1 MDKVLKSNTQLY
13 DNYKKHSLYISFPY
27 FPKYGKTC
35 NMQTLTTNQK
45 DVEKLNKSI
54 NWIWLT
60 FVGNYPTTAECIFFF
75 NYTGNILKIGHLL
88 LIKKKKS

>member
-60 FVGNYPTTAECIFFF
+60 FVGNYPTTSECIFFSITQATF
-75 NYTGNILKIGHLL
+75 SRLAI
-88 LIKKKKS
+88 SC